1 MGSLI
6 SFLNGKK
13 TYIVAAGLAVL
24 VFLKNIGKI
33 DEATYNMA
41 NTVLLGGGLAALR
54 SAIK

>member
-6 SFLNGKK
+6 AFLNGKK
-13 TYIVAAGLAVL
+13 TYIVAACMAVL
-24 VFLKNIGKI
+24 VFLKNINKI

-41 NTVLLGGGLAALR
+41 QAVLLGGGLAALR